1 MIDLEQ
7 PLSTTAGR
15 LNRSPSSAR
24 ARYVSLPP
32 WTRLILPLALVSGVL
47 LPLGALLTAVFEI
60 DSARWAHM
68 WETFLPRALSNTIFL
83 IISVGAG
90 TLIIGTAFAWLV
102 TAYDFPGRRWFERLL
117 LLPLAI
123 PGFIMGFVY
132 VSIFEYAGPVQ
143 TTLRGWFGWGRND
156 YTFPNIA
163 SPGGLVL
170 VLTLVLYP
178 YVYMLARVAFRE
190 QAAASFEAAQL
201 MGLSR
206 FRAFIRLVLPLA
218 YPQLAAGTIL
228 AMLEAMTDYGTVSY
242 FGFPTLS
249 ERIVVLWSGEFNPT
263 AATQLAFLMIVVAL
277 ALIAL
282 ERRMRGKA
290 KFYQHAGQ
298 GRGLQRHPLRGIKR
312 ALAVAACLALFG
324 AAFVLPAAQLIA
336 WVIAEVQSASVNIWN
351 ENFAVYASN
360 SLFLAGVSAAVVT
373 MLALLIAYGLR
384 MHAGGGR
391 RLSRLLAR
399 GVTLGYAIPGAV
411 IAAGVLVVVNPIDGA
426 VTDLATA
433 HLGWSSSTY
442 LLTGTVIA
450 LIYAYVV
457 RFLSIGFSN
466 TDASLEKITP
476 NMEGAARTMGA
487 GWWRILSR
495 IHAPLVRTGLAT
507 GALLVFVDVMKELPA
522 TLLLRPFGMDT
533 LALRTYFLSI
543 EGWHRSAAVPALAI
557 LIVGLIPVLLLMRVG
572 ERTVDGRRGY
582 SSQRSQQALR
592 SNDGG

>member
-1 MIDLEQ
+1 MIKLAHLI
-7 PLSTTAGR
+7 PTTAGS
-15 LNRSPSSAR
+15 LDDSPSFAR
-24 ARYVSLPP
+24 HVSLPP
-32 WTRLILPLALVSGVL
+32 WTRLILPLALVVGVL
-47 LPLGALLTAVFEI
+47 LPLGALLLAVFEI
-60 DSARWAHM
+60 DFARWTHM
-68 WETFLPRALSNTIFL
+68 WETFLPRALTNTIFL
-83 IISVGAG
+83 VASVGVG
-90 TLIIGTAFAWLV
+90 TFIIGTAFAWLV

-156 YTFPNIA
+156 YSFPNIA

-190 QAAASFEAAQL
+190 QAAISFEAAQL

-206 FRAFIRLVLPLA
+206 LKAFIRLVMPLA

-263 AATQLAFLMIVVAL
+263 AATQLAFLMIIVAL
-277 ALIAL
+277 TLITL

-290 KFYQHAGQ
+290 KFYQNAGQ
-298 GRGLQRHPLRGIKR
+298 GRCLRRHPLRGVKR
-312 ALAVAACLALFG
+312 AIAITACAALFG
-324 AAFVLPAAQLIA
+324 AAFVLPVSQLVA
-336 WVIAEVQSASVNIWN
+336 WVVGEMQSASVNIWN
-351 ENFAVYASN
+351 ENFTAYAGN
-360 SLFLAGVSAAVVT
+360 SIFLAGVSAVIVMA
-373 MLALLIAYGLR
+373 LALLIAYGLR
-384 MHAGGGR
+384 THAGKGK

-426 VTDLATA
+426 VTDMATE

-442 LLTGTVIA
+442 LLTGTAVA

-457 RFLSIGFSN
+457 RFMSIGFSN
-466 TDASLEKITP
+466 TDASIEKITP

-495 IHAPLVRTGLAT
+495 IHAPLVRTGLAA

-533 LALRTYFLSI
+533 LALRTYFLSV

-572 ERTVDGRRGY
+572 EKSVDGRRDY
-582 SSQRSQQALR
+582 SSERSQQTLR

>member
-1 MIDLEQ
+1 MIKLAH
-7 PLSTTAGR
+7 LTRITAGKHDG
-15 LNRSPSSAR
+15 SPSFSRHA
-24 ARYVSLPP
+24 SLPP
-32 WTRLILPLALVSGVL
+32 WTRLLLPLALVGGVL
-47 LPLGALLTAVFEI
+47 LPLGALFMAIFEI
-60 DSARWAHM
+60 DIARWTRM
-68 WETFLPRALSNTIFL
+68 WETFLPRALTNTIFL
-83 IISVGAG
+83 VASVGMG
-90 TLIIGTAFAWLV
+90 TFIVGTAFAWLV

-143 TTLRGWFGWGRND
+143 TALRGWFGWGRSD

-206 FRAFIRLVLPLA
+206 FKAFIRLVMPLA

-263 AATQLAFLMIVVAL
+263 AATQLAFLMILVAL
-277 ALIAL
+277 TLITL

-290 KFYQHAGQ
+290 KFYQNAGQ
-298 GRGLQRHPLRGIKR
+298 GRSLRRHTLRGIKR
-312 ALAVAACLALFG
+312 IVAVTACLALFG
-324 AAFVLPAAQLIA
+324 AAFVLPVTQLLA

-351 ENFAVYASN
+351 ENFTAYAGN
-360 SLFLAGVSAAVVT
+360 SIFLAGVSAAIVT
-373 MLALLIAYGLR
+373 FLALLIAYGLR
-384 MHAGGGR
+384 IHAGKGK

-426 VTDLATA
+426 VTDLATK
-433 HLGWSSSTY
+433 HFGWSPSTY

-450 LIYAYVV
+450 LIYGYVV
-457 RFLSIGFSN
+457 RFMSIGFSN
-466 TDASLEKITP
+466 TDASIEKITP

-495 IHAPLVRTGLAT
+495 IHAPLVRTGLAA

-533 LALRTYFLSI
+533 LALRTYFLSV
-543 EGWHRSAAVPALAI
+543 EGWHRAAAVPALAI

-572 ERTVDGRRGY
+572 EKSVDGRRDY
-582 SSQRSQQALR
+582 SSEGSHQTLR

>member
-1 MIDLEQ
+1 MIKLAQ
-7 PLSTTAGR
+7 LIPTTAGKPDDS
-15 LNRSPSSAR
+15 LSFAR
-24 ARYVSLPP
+24 HASLPP
-32 WTRLILPLALVSGVL
+32 WTRLILPLALVGGVL
-47 LPLGALLTAVFEI
+47 LPLGALLMAIFEI
-60 DSARWAHM
+60 DVARWTHM
-68 WETFLPRALSNTIFL
+68 WETFLPRALTNTIFL
-83 IISVGAG
+83 VASVGVG
-90 TLIIGTAFAWLV
+90 TFIIGTAFAWLV
-102 TAYDFPGRRWFERLL
+102 TAYEFPGRRWFERLL

-143 TTLRGWFGWGRND
+143 TALRGWFGWGRND

-190 QAAASFEAAQL
+190 QAAVSFEAAQL

-206 FRAFIRLVLPLA
+206 FKAFIRLVMPLA

-249 ERIVVLWSGEFNPT
+249 ERIVVLWSGEFNPN
-263 AATQLAFLMIVVAL
+263 AATQLAFLMIIVAL
-277 ALIAL
+277 TLITL

-290 KFYQHAGQ
+290 TFYQSAGQ
-298 GRGLQRHPLRGIKR
+298 GRCLRRHPLHGVKR
-312 ALAVAACLALFG
+312 IIAITACAALFS
-324 AAFVLPAAQLIA
+324 AAFMLPVTQLLV
-336 WVIAEVQSASVNIWN
+336 WVIGEVQSASVSIWN
-351 ENFAVYASN
+351 ENFTVYAGN
-360 SLFLAGVSAAVVT
+360 SIFLAGVSAAIV
-373 MLALLIAYGLR
+373 MALALLIAYGLR
-384 MHAGGGR
+384 THTGNGKH
-391 RLSRLLAR
+391 LSRLLAR

-411 IAAGVLVVVNPIDGA
+411 IAAGVLVVVNPIDSA
-426 VTDLATA
+426 VTDMATEY
-433 HLGWSSSTY
+433 LGWSSSTY
-442 LLTGTVIA
+442 LLTGTVVA

-457 RFLSIGFSN
+457 RFMSIGFSN
-466 TDASLEKITP
+466 TDASIEKITP

-533 LALRTYFLSI
+533 LALRTYFLSV
-543 EGWHRSAAVPALAI
+543 EGWHRSAAIPALAI

-572 ERTVDGRRGY
+572 ERSVDERRDY
-582 SSQRSQQALR
+582 SSERSQQTLR